1 MQIVLDVM
9 ADMLEDLGCEVIC
22 AHSGAEALDV
32 LRRTQRI
39 SITDINM
46 PEMDGHELA
55 EGATR
60 LRPALKVL
68 QLSGRE
74 KRRDGFPLLRKP
86 FSQDDLAQ
94 VMQKTTGVC

>member
-1 MQIVLDVM
+1 
-9 ADMLEDLGCEVIC
+9 
-22 AHSGAEALDV
+22 
-32 LRRTQRI
+32 
-39 SITDINM
+39 M

>member
-22 AHSGAEALDV
+22 AHSSAEALDV

>member
-1 MQIVLDVM
+1 
-9 ADMLEDLGCEVIC
+9 
-22 AHSGAEALDV
+22 V